1 MNPARCPRHML
12 PMLMK
17 SVVPALSHT
26 EWKVRRAAL
35 VALAMVA
42 EGCVDPEGRLGH
54 VAASAAATFEGGY
67 NATLHSFVAWA
78 AFSLSVM
85 ATCQDAHPICRSAAC
100 WCLGQWSQHLKP
112 HILTYAPPTQLWRSV

>member
-42 EGCVDPEGRLGH
+42 EGCVDPMREGLDTLLPLLLPRLKVGTMRRYTPLLRGLRSH
-54 VAASAAATFEGGY
+54 SA
-67 NATLHSFVAWA
+67 
-78 AFSLSVM
+78 
-85 ATCQDAHPICRSAAC
+85 
-100 WCLGQWSQHLKP
+100 
-112 HILTYAPPTQLWRSV
+112 